1 MKQGHFLTKILA
13 MNTINLLFQNN
24 LTPREI
30 NLQIAQRLRKVR
42 RRRKI
47 SQKELS
53 VKSGVSLGS
62 VKRFETTGDV
72 SLLSLTKI
80 AMALDL
86 QDSLLNLF
94 ADVPFQ
100 SLEEIKNE

>member
-1 MKQGHFLTKILA
+1 MDTNNFIFKP
-13 MNTINLLFQNN
+13 N

-30 NLQIAQRLRKVR
+30 DLQLAQRLRRVR

-47 SQKELS
+47 SQQELS
-53 VKSGVSLGS
+53 TKSGVSLGS
-62 VKRFETTGDV
+62 VKRFETKGEI

-86 QDSLLNLF
+86 QDALIDLF
-94 ADVPFQ
+94 TDIPLQ
-100 SLEEIKNE
+100 SLEEIKNEQA

>member
-1 MKQGHFLTKILA
+1 
-13 MNTINLLFQNN
+13 MNTTNFVFQPN

-30 NLQIAQRLRKVR
+30 NSQLAKRLREIR

-47 SQKELS
+47 SQQELS
-53 VKSGVSLGS
+53 SKSGVSLGS
-62 VKRFETTGDV
+62 VKRFETTGNI

-86 QDSLLNLF
+86 QDSLLDLF
-94 ADVPFQ
+94 VDIPLQ
-100 SLEEIKNE
+100 SLEEIKNGQA